1 MAKTSKGCIVWQ
13 WNCRSLAPKRGHL
26 HQYLQSLPPERRPDV
41 LAIQETW
48 KAITIPGYQAF
59 NHTNSSGVVRV
70 TTLVRRN
77 LPAQLHS
84 TGIENI
90 EHTFIEILAG
100 KKKSHRSTFILNVY
114 SPPKARHSFHQLLRA
129 AIDMAKG
136 KALLIVGDFN
146 APHMYA
152 EANKVFAD
160 TMVGFRPKLS
170 TQDVMLRLYHQIM
183 AREYAPKR
191 DTRAILGLD
200 ISKAFDN
207 VSHAA
212 ILRGLNSIDVGER
225 IFKYIQNF
233 LSSRQVQVSIG
244 GFQSDLQTLGGVG
257 TPQGAVL
264 SPFLFNIAMKDLP
277 TKLQGI
283 PNLHHSIYADDVTL
297 WMVGGSDGAIQDSLQ
312 EAIRIVEAYAK
323 ERGLACCQEKS
334 ELLLMAGTT
343 VKTPSGI
350 ILQVGGKDVPRV
362 RRLRI
367 LGLWLQ
373 EDGKNTY
380 SIGVL
385 RNHAQQVGR
394 LIARIAGKRY
404 GMKERNVI
412 RLIKAFVIS
421 RIAYIAPFLD
431 LTLTER
437 DAIDRIIRCPRVP
450 GAGFP
455 SWSHYLGLNEMKS
468 CCVFL
473 GLMFAWILDSTA
485 RAYQCSEVTDA
496 VLEQA
501 LQCVHKILEPN
512 MTEEFEKSKAS
523 KGSGMTDLEYVKK
536 EWEKPCT
543 SEDNSIRRLLVP
555 TQNEDM
561 KPKSIYIVEA
571 CLNGTIYSFRREGK
585 L

>member
-1 MAKTSKGCIVWQ
+1 
-13 WNCRSLAPKRGHL
+13 
-26 HQYLQSLPPERRPDV
+26 
-41 LAIQETW
+41 
-48 KAITIPGYQAF
+48 
-59 NHTNSSGVVRV
+59 
-70 TTLVRRN
+70 
-77 LPAQLHS
+77 
-84 TGIENI
+84 
-90 EHTFIEILAG
+90 
-100 KKKSHRSTFILNVY
+100 
-114 SPPKARHSFHQLLRA
+114 
-129 AIDMAKG
+129 
-136 KALLIVGDFN
+136 
-146 APHMYA
+146 
-152 EANKVFAD
+152 
-160 TMVGFRPKLS
+160 
-170 TQDVMLRLYHQIM
+170 M
-183 AREYAPKR
+183 AREYAAKR

-323 ERGLACCQEKS
+323 ERGLACSQEKS

-394 LIARIAGKRY
+394 LIARIAGKRASSVEHTDSARR
-404 GMKERNVI
+404 KRA
-412 RLIKAFVIS
+412 LTTKALCDV
-421 RIAYIAPFLD
+421 
-431 LTLTER
+431 
-437 DAIDRIIRCPRVP
+437 
-450 GAGFP
+450 G
-455 SWSHYLGLNEMKS
+455 
-468 CCVFL
+468 
-473 GLMFAWILDSTA
+473 
-485 RAYQCSEVTDA
+485 
-496 VLEQA
+496 
-501 LQCVHKILEPN
+501 
-512 MTEEFEKSKAS
+512 
-523 KGSGMTDLEYVKK
+523 
-536 EWEKPCT
+536 
-543 SEDNSIRRLLVP
+543 
-555 TQNEDM
+555 
-561 KPKSIYIVEA
+561 
-571 CLNGTIYSFRREGK
+571 
-585 L
+585 

>member
-1 MAKTSKGCIVWQ
+1 MPKTLATETVMRI
-13 WNCRSLAPKRGHL
+13 WNEKADSAVQVSCLHGGRESMEFKREDFRLTVASDGAPSGTGMRPTCQRVAALLSDCR
-26 HQYLQSLPPERRPDV
+26 
-41 LAIQETW
+41 
-48 KAITIPGYQAF
+48 
-59 NHTNSSGVVRV
+59 
-70 TTLVRRN
+70 
-77 LPAQLHS
+77 
-84 TGIENI
+84 
-90 EHTFIEILAG
+90 
-100 KKKSHRSTFILNVY
+100 
-114 SPPKARHSFHQLLRA
+114 RA
-129 AIDMAKG
+129 AATGSTEGANVMLSGNFRTDRERPNV
-136 KALLIVGDFN
+136 L
-146 APHMYA
+146 YA

-277 TKLQGI
+277 TKLQDI

-323 ERGLACCQEKS
+323 ERGLACSQEKS

-437 DAIDRIIRCPRVP
+437 DAIDRIIRCGDATLPWVP
-450 GAGFP
+450 NVVAAVLALI
-455 SWSHYLGLNEMKS
+455 SACLV
-468 CCVFL
+468 VFL
-473 GLMFAWILDSTA
+473 PESF
-485 RAYQCSEVTDA
+485 QK
-496 VLEQA
+496 VLEDTFT
-501 LQCVHKILEPN
+501 KEDKRKTSGPP
-512 MTEEFEKSKAS
+512 EE
-523 KGSGMTDLEYVKK
+523 TPD
-536 EWEKPCT
+536 
-543 SEDNSIRRLLVP
+543 
-555 TQNEDM
+555 
-561 KPKSIYIVEA
+561 
-571 CLNGTIYSFRREGK
+571 IYSIERSH